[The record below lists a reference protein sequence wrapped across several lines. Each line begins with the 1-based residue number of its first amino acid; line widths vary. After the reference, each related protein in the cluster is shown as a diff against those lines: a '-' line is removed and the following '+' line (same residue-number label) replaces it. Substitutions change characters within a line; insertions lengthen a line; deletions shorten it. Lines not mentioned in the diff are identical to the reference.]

1 VPKAH
6 LHFKANRRTGDY
18 HGSVLEPAF
27 RSLTAE
33 TCQNIFAHV
42 RKEEER
48 YREVDEQL
56 DEIVSSG

>member
-1 VPKAH
+1 MPKAH

-18 HGSVLEPAF
+18 HSSVLEPAF
-27 RSLTAE
+27 GSLRAE
-33 TCQNIFAHV
+33 TCQNIFAYV

-48 YREVDEQL
+48 YWEVDEQL

>member
-6 LHFKANRRTGDY
+6 LHFKAKRRTGDY
-18 HGSVLEPAF
+18 HGSMLEPAF
-27 RSLTAE
+27 GSLTAE
-33 TCQNIFAHV
+33 ACRNIFTHV

-48 YREVDEQL
+48 YWEVDEQL